1 MTDVEIACSICWNI
15 CAFLWPF
22 WVDFQNRFK
31 LFFPFLDF
39 AFSASRNRSEIR
51 DRKLSS
57 IDAENA
63 HHDHSNI
70 ARRRHGIWNKFGTS
84 FLERVGHDLVWTDE
98 RVNEMRK
105 SQQRESRSLGK
116 GLTTGNQPDSTISD

>member
-1 MTDVEIACSICWNI
+1 MGTHPIFES
-15 CAFLWPF
+15 
-22 WVDFQNRFK
+22 DFDC
-31 LFFPFLDF
+31 LTDF

-98 RVNEMRK
+98 RVNAMRK
-105 SQQRESRSLGK
+105 SQQRESRSLVILSK
-116 GLTTGNQPDSTISD
+116 RKILQH